1 MKNSRNVTALLM
13 SVYRSLLNLLYP
25 ARCPLCHQ
33 VLKDSYD
40 LVCARCADRIR
51 PVSGQRCFKCGKP
64 VRENEEYCRDCTE
77 HPRVYRQGRG
87 IFLYDDQMKASVMR
101 FKYSGCREYG
111 RFYGKAMYY
120 YGFSDLQRWKPDV
133 LVPIPM
139 YWKKQR
145 MRGYNQAEVLARVL
159 SGYSGIP
166 TDSTLLK
173 KKHSTKSQKKLDALQ
188 RKRNLKDAFSVTK
201 SVIGMRILL
210 VDDVYT
216 TGSTID
222 AAAQALLEKGAA
234 EIFFLTLCI
243 GSNR

>member
-1 MKNSRNVTALLM
+1 M
-13 SVYRSLLNLLYP
+13 
-25 ARCPLCHQ
+25 
-33 VLKDSYD
+33 
-40 LVCARCADRIR
+40 
-51 PVSGQRCFKCGKP
+51 
-64 VRENEEYCRDCTE
+64 E
-77 HPRVYRQGRG
+77 HPGVYRQGRG

-111 RFYGKAMYY
+111 RFYGKAMYH
-120 YGFSDLQRWKPDV
+120 YGFSDLQRWRPDV

-145 MRGYNQAEVLARVL
+145 MRGYNQAEILASEL
-159 SGYSGIP
+159 SRYSGIP
-166 TDSTLLK
+166 ADSTLLRK
-173 KKHSTKSQKKLDALQ
+173 THSTKSQKKLDALQ

-201 SVIGMRILL
+201 SVSEMRILL

-222 AAAQALLEKGAA
+222 AAAQSLLENGAA